1 MANMFGDLYIGNSGI
16 QGANNAINVVA
27 NNLSNV
33 NTTGYVRQQVL
44 FSDTNYNKYGIT
56 PTATMEYG
64 LGVKIADVVHARD
77 IFLDKSY
84 RSESG
89 RAAFYNT
96 SYEVVQEVEDI
107 LQEGEGE
114 AFSESINDLWEA
126 FQEYAK
132 DPANT
137 VNQNLVIQRSQ
148 LFLSRSN
155 AAYEALQNYQDT
167 INDQIKDDVN
177 RINELG
183 KIIHQCNLNIQKIEA
198 GGIET
203 AMEQRD
209 VRDAAVDELAKLANI
224 DVQEDATGCYY
235 VRLENVDFVDMAKC
249 YPMAMKEDLHSG
261 FITPYWPQLS
271 DLPNDHYK
279 EVFNTYNI
287 TAERRNEVG
296 EVKALLLARGDKAAN
311 YLDLRGIN
319 SDQYDKG
326 IGNSVLTNTEAEI
339 DTLLHSMVTAINEKF
354 CPNKTFDGTD
364 AITATDARG
373 KTYDIIPGKTLICD
387 TDACKKGSDGKI
399 PPEELF
405 TRIGVD
411 RYTEV
416 MGSDGNK
423 YYIFNEEDYSDP
435 SKCYILTSTRI
446 NKNLV
451 ANESLLAH
459 LNQDDSVAYK
469 WAEDVATLW
478 STNMT
483 DTITGENITL
493 NPSDKTPC
501 NFNDFYTK
509 LVGELGN
516 NGTVFRSTGETLDNT
531 VESIEYQRQQVIGVS
546 SDEELSNMIQ
556 YQSAY
561 NAASR
566 YINVVSQMIEHI
578 ITTLGA

>member
-33 NTTGYVRQQVL
+33 NTNGYVRQQVL
-44 FSDTNYNKYGIT
+44 FSDTSYNKYGIT

-64 LGVKIADVVHARD
+64 LGVRIADVVHARD

-96 SYEVVQEVEDI
+96 SYEVVKEVEDI

-137 VNQNLVIQRSQ
+137 VNQNLVVQRAQ
-148 LFLSRSN
+148 LFMSRSY
-155 AAYEALQNYQDT
+155 AAYEALESYQNT
-167 INDQIKDDVN
+167 INAQIRDDIN

-183 KIIHQCNLNIQKIEA
+183 NIIHQCNLNIQKIEA

-224 DVQEDATGCYY
+224 DVSEDAVGIYY
-235 VRLENVDFVDMAKC
+235 VKIENVDFVDMGKV
-249 YPMAMKEDLHSG
+249 YPIAMKENYRTGYVD
-261 FITPYWPQLS
+261 PYWPQLS
-271 DLPNDHYK
+271 DLPNEKYK
-279 EVFNTYNI
+279 DVFNTYNI
-287 TAERRNEVG
+287 SAERRNEVG
-296 EVKALLLARGDKAAN
+296 EVKALLLARGEGSAN

-339 DTLLHSMVTAINEKF
+339 DTLLHSMVTAINDMF
-354 CPNKTFDGTD
+354 CPNKTFDG
-364 AITATDARG
+364 AAPITATDATG
-373 KTYDIIPGKTLICD
+373 KSYTIEPGKTLICD
-387 TDACKKGSDGKI
+387 TEACRQGSDGKI
-399 PPEELF
+399 PPLELF

-416 MGSDGNK
+416 TDTNGNT
-423 YYIFNEEDYSDP
+423 YYLFNEEDYNDP
-435 SKCYILTSTRI
+435 SKCYILTSTRVNEGLI
-446 NKNLV
+446 

-459 LNQDDSVAYK
+459 INKDGSVAYK
-469 WAEDVATLW
+469 WAEDIAALW
-478 STNMT
+478 SSNMK
-483 DTITGENITL
+483 DYMTGENITL
-493 NPSDKTPC
+493 NPSDLTPC

-509 LVGELGN
+509 LIGELGN

-531 VESIEYQRQQVIGVS
+531 VESIEYQRQQIVGVS

>member
-27 NNLSNV
+27 NNLANV

-44 FSDTNYNKYGIT
+44 FSDTSYNKYGISAT
-56 PTATMEYG
+56 TTMEYG
-64 LGVKIADVVHARD
+64 LGVKVADVVHARD

-96 SYEVVQEVEDI
+96 SYEVVKEVEDI

-148 LFLSRSN
+148 LFLSRSS
-155 AAYEALQNYQDT
+155 AAYAALESYQDT
-167 INDQIKDDVN
+167 INDQIRDDVN

-198 GGIET
+198 GGVET

-209 VRDAAVDELAKLANI
+209 VRDAAVDELAKLASI
-224 DVQEDATGCYY
+224 DVSEDATGVYY

-249 YPMAMKEDLHSG
+249 YPIALKENNLTG
-261 FITPYWPQLS
+261 FVDPYWPQLS
-271 DLPNDHYK
+271 DVENDKYK
-279 EVFNTYNI
+279 LVFNTYNI
-287 TAERRNEVG
+287 NAERRNEVG
-296 EVKALLLARGDKAAN
+296 EVKALLLARGDEATN
-311 YLDLRGIN
+311 YLDLRGI
-319 SDQYDKG
+319 SSEQYDKG
-326 IGNSVLTNTEAEI
+326 IGNSVLTNTESEI
-339 DTLLHSMVTAINEKF
+339 DTLLHSMVTAINDKL
-354 CPNKTFDGTD
+354 CPNKTFDG
-364 AITATDARG
+364 AANVTATDAKG
-373 KTYDIIPGKTLICD
+373 KTYTIEPGKTVICD
-387 TDACKKGSDGKI
+387 TEACKKGSDGVV
-399 PPEELF
+399 PPQELF

-416 MGSDGNK
+416 LGDDGNT
-423 YYIFNEEDYSDP
+423 YYIFNEEDYNDP
-435 SKCYILTSTRI
+435 SKCYILTSTRV
-446 NKNLV
+446 NENLV

-459 LNQDDSVAYK
+459 LNTDGSVAYA
-469 WAEDVATLW
+469 WAEDVAALW
-478 STNMT
+478 SSEMT
-483 DTITGENITL
+483 DYMTGERITL
-493 NPSDKTPC
+493 NPSDTTPC
-501 NFNDFYTK
+501 TFNDFYTK

-531 VESIEYQRQQVIGVS
+531 VESIEYQRQQIIGVS